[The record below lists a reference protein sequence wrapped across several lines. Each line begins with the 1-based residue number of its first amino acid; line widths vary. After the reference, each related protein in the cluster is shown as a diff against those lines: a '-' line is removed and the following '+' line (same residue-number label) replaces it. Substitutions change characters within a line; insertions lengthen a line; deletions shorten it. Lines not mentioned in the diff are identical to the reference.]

1 MDADNRVV
9 LNCGGIRHEVYKVD
23 DEKLM
28 NLIYMYVCCRPLD
41 PLGQKIEIKRLYF
54 PLTKKLH
61 NVFSLKMIYFILL
74 LETRSVPKKLILI
87 IFLLTSGH
95 FEENPRHSPVEADRG
110 PRQL

>member
-41 PLGQKIEIKRLYF
+41 PLGQKIEIKKTVLSITSQRF
-54 PLTKKLH
+54 
-61 NVFSLKMIYFILL
+61 
-74 LETRSVPKKLILI
+74 
-87 IFLLTSGH
+87 FL
-95 FEENPRHSPVEADRG
+95 
-110 PRQL
+110 